1 MSVVPTSPM
10 IERGTATSRI
20 AAIAVALII
29 ALLAIAPQFL
39 SAGAVDRMT
48 ALFIYVILAA
58 MWNALAGFGG

>member
-1 MSVVPTSPM
+1 MSAVSRSPI

-29 ALLAIAPQFL
+29 GLLAIAPQFL

-48 ALFIYVILAA
+48 ALF
-58 MWNALAGFGG
+58 